1 MYLVHYVQV
10 FWWYFHIFFY
20 FVHYVQVFWWYFH
33 IIFITLS
40 TLYRCFGDTYI
51 FFFTSSTMYRCF
63 GDTFIFCLL
72 CPLYTGVLVIISF
85 FFTLSTMYRCF
96 GDTFIFFYFVHFIQV
111 FWCYFYIFTLPIDV
125 TWYPVVISGSWEQMM
140 YLIGWDHVG
149 LLFVQWLSYWIIDHH
164 FIWINEGYY

>member
-1 MYLVHYVQV
+1 MV
-10 FWWYFHIFFY
+10 IKKS
-20 FVHYVQVFWWYFH
+20 
-33 IIFITLS
+33 ITLGLFLNLGNCMVILS
-40 TLYRCFGDTYI
+40 VHVPCPLCTGVLMILSYI
-51 FFFTSSTMYRCF
+51 F
-63 GDTFIFCLL
+63 LL
-72 CPLYTGVLVIISF
+72 CPLCTGVLVIFSYYF
-85 FFTLSTMYRCF
+85 Y
-96 GDTFIFFYFVHFIQV
+96 YFVHFIQV